1 MTVLVA
7 PNLQATTRFQVTLG
21 RDLAT
26 VKNSRE
32 LQDYLQK
39 NPAELL
45 VVIAPEIE
53 LDEALQIAKLE
64 RIDKAVSVILVRQRL
79 EVAILTKAMQAGV
92 REVVAADD
100 AEELLAA
107 VKRSRL
113 ATSEQYKKSK
123 AATEAPTTLAKTAL
137 IFAAKGGVGK
147 TTLAINL
154 AEALAL
160 EGDKSV
166 CLIDLDLQF
175 GDIAVALQ
183 LEPTKNLSAAIR
195 MKGNLDDAGVR
206 SLLVQYRPNLH
217 ILLAPMEPADV
228 EFISADLVDK
238 VIRSLRKQFDFV
250 VIDSPPAITDFILKA
265 FDQADEYLLMTT
277 MEVPSVKNLK
287 VTLET
292 LQAIGMPEQ
301 KVNVIVN
308 RSTAKVGMSIADV
321 QRTVG
326 TPIRAAIPESNIIPN
341 LLNQGKT
348 AVGEN
353 QRHPVSK
360 AFIGLAHF
368 LRGEDEHAHE
378 HRGLF
383 GRRSK

>member
-21 RDLAT
+21 REIAT
-26 VKNSRE
+26 VKNARE
-32 LQDYLQK
+32 LQDYLSK

-53 LDEALQIAKLE
+53 LDEALQIAKLD

-79 EVAILTKAMQAGV
+79 EVSVLTKAMQAGV
-92 REVVAADD
+92 REVIAADD

-113 ATSEQYKKSK
+113 AT
-123 AATEAPTTLAKTAL
+123 AAAFKESNAPEVHAIGKTAL

-195 MKGNLDDAGVR
+195 MKGNLDDEGIR

-217 ILLAPMEPADV
+217 VLLAPMEPADV
-228 EFISADLVDK
+228 EFISADLVEK
-238 VIRSLRKQFDFV
+238 VIRSLRKQFDYV

-292 LQAIGMPEQ
+292 LQAIGMPQ
-301 KVNVIVN
+301 SKVNVIVN

-321 QRTVG
+321 QKTVG
-326 TPIRAAIPESNIIPN
+326 IPIRAAIPESNIIPN

-353 QRHPVSK
+353 QRHAVSR
-360 AFIGLAHF
+360 AFISVAKF
-368 LRGEDEHAHE
+368 LQGEAEHPQE

-383 GRRSK
+383 SRRAK

>member
-7 PNLQATTRFQVTLG
+7 PSLQATTRFQVTLG
-21 RDLAT
+21 RDLGT
-26 VKNSRE
+26 VKNARE

-39 NPAELL
+39 NPGELL

-53 LDEALQIAKLE
+53 LDEALQIAKLD
-64 RIDKAVSVILVRQRL
+64 RIDKSVNVILVRQRL
-79 EVAILTKAMQAGV
+79 EVATLTKAMQVGV

-107 VKRSRL
+107 VQRSRK
-113 ATSEQYKKSK
+113 ATAKEYKELKK
-123 AATEAPTTLAKTAL
+123 DEPTKLAKTAL

-160 EGDKSV
+160 EGNQSV

-195 MKGNLDDAGVR
+195 MKGNLDDAGIR
-206 SLLVQYRPNLH
+206 SLLVQYRPNFH
-217 ILLAPMEPADV
+217 VLLAPMEPADV
-228 EFISADLVDK
+228 EFISADLVEK
-238 VIRSLRKQFDFV
+238 VIRSLRKQFDYV
-250 VIDSPPAITDFILKA
+250 VIDSPPAITEFILKA
-265 FDQADEYLLMTT
+265 FDQSDEYLLMTT

-292 LQAIGMPEQ
+292 LKAIGMPEA
-301 KVNVIVN
+301 KINVVVN

-321 QRTVG
+321 QRSVG
-326 TPIRAAIPESNIIPN
+326 TPIRAAIPESNLIPN

-360 AFIGLAHF
+360 AFISVAKF
-368 LRGEDEHAHE
+368 LEGDSDEHTE

-383 GRRSK
+383 GRRTK

>member
-21 RDLAT
+21 RELAT
-26 VKNSRE
+26 VKNARE

-39 NPAELL
+39 NPGELL

-53 LDEALQIAKLE
+53 LDEALQIAKLD

-79 EVAILTKAMQAGV
+79 EVATLTKAMQVGV

-107 VKRSRL
+107 VKRSRQ
-113 ATSEQYKKSK
+113 ATAAAYKESTV
-123 AATEAPTTLAKTAL
+123 AEPQALGKTAL

-160 EGDKSV
+160 EGNKSV

-217 ILLAPMEPADV
+217 VLLAPMEPADV
-228 EFISADLVDK
+228 EFISADLVEK
-238 VIRSLRKQFDFV
+238 VIRSLRKQFDYV

-292 LQAIGMPEQ
+292 LQAIGMPQ
-301 KVNVIVN
+301 SKVNVIVN

-321 QRTVG
+321 QRNIG

-353 QRHPVSK
+353 SKHAVSK
-360 AFIGLAHF
+360 AFISIARF
-368 LRGEDEHAHE
+368 LEGETEEHHE
-378 HRGLF
+378 HRSLF
-383 GRRSK
+383 GRRAK

>member
-1 MTVLVA
+1 
-7 PNLQATTRFQVTLG
+7 
-21 RDLAT
+21 
-26 VKNSRE
+26 
-32 LQDYLQK
+32 
-39 NPAELL
+39 
-45 VVIAPEIE
+45 
-53 LDEALQIAKLE
+53 
-64 RIDKAVSVILVRQRL
+64 
-79 EVAILTKAMQAGV
+79 
-92 REVVAADD
+92 
-100 AEELLAA
+100 

-113 ATSEQYKKSK
+113 AT
-123 AATEAPTTLAKTAL
+123 AAAFKESNAPEVHAIGKTAL

-195 MKGNLDDAGVR
+195 MKGNLDDEGIR

-217 ILLAPMEPADV
+217 VLLAPMEPADV
-228 EFISADLVDK
+228 EFISADLVEN
-238 VIRSLRKQFDFV
+238 VIHSLRKQFDYV

-292 LQAIGMPEQ
+292 LQAIGMPQ
-301 KVNVIVN
+301 SKVNVIVN

-321 QRTVG
+321 QKTVG
-326 TPIRAAIPESNIIPN
+326 IPIRAAIPESNIIPN

-353 QRHPVSK
+353 QRHAVSR
-360 AFIGLAHF
+360 AFISVAKF
-368 LRGEDEHAHE
+368 LQGEDEHPQE

-383 GRRSK
+383 SRRAK